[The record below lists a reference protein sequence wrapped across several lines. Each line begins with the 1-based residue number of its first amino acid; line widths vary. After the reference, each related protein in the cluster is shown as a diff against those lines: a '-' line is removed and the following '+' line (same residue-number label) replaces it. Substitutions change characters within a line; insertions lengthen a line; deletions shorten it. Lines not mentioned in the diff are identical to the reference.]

1 MKKMQTQKMGKLI
14 FILMV
19 FLITLPMIAATGHD
33 NEPSPED
40 NKNNQKFLRGG
51 LNQWVSGS
59 VSQWVSSMIGKRSYE
74 SRIMMPRLNPETN
87 ENQHKRF
94 AQHIGSPR
102 RGAPGRRRQVDL
114 TIDKAIQLA
123 LESNKNYLI
132 SQQEV
137 RQYKYKLK
145 QNLGFLPNVTL
156 QGTKNLDEKLMEI
169 EIPPFVPGTPPQT
182 ATLDFTKNYEFTL
195 QIVQP
200 LFTGGKTWLNFKNA
214 QLDLE
219 IAKEKNNNTRK
230 EVILNVKKV
239 FFNGLVLKE
248 LIEALRETL
257 ELAETNFK
265 NIDERFK
272 LGMASKYDRLR
283 AELAVTA
290 VKPDILR
297 VKKQL
302 ELSYYNLKYMTGIP
316 ENAIVNL
323 IGELGYT
330 PHQLKEIELIQK
342 SLTGASEIL
351 QLKMQM
357 KKTNNLLK
365 MAYGQFLP
373 NISLVAAYTYRSDI
387 FRLKDFGQTW
397 EDFYTINL
405 AVSFPIF
412 TGLKRSAQVGEI
424 KVMKKILQLNSQQ
437 LNEAVTLQI
446 RNLCMTAQQEYENI
460 QMGLKNIETAKEGV
474 RIARLNY
481 DEGLISI
488 LELNSSITELTR
500 AKVQFFQAVYNYNIA
515 IAEIEKISGVQFNGS
530 DQ

>member
-1 MKKMQTQKMGKLI
+1 MKKTQTPKMGKLI
-14 FILMV
+14 LILMV
-19 FLITLPMIAATGHD
+19 FLNTLPMIAATHND
-33 NEPSPED
+33 NGGQRIEDRGQTKQTTVETTFNEKLLQGVQGDGFLEKSP
-40 NKNNQKFLRGG
+40 
-51 LNQWVSGS
+51 
-59 VSQWVSSMIGKRSYE
+59 
-74 SRIMMPRLNPETN
+74 
-87 ENQHKRF
+87 
-94 AQHIGSPR
+94 
-102 RGAPGRRRQVDL
+102 PGRRRQNEEKIDL

-123 LESNKNYLI
+123 LENNKNYLI
-132 SQQEV
+132 SKEEI

-169 EIPPFVPGTPPQT
+169 EIPPLVPGTPPQKT
-182 ATLDFTKNYEFTL
+182 TLDFTKNYEFTL

-200 LFTGGKTWLNFKNA
+200 LFTGGKTLLNFKNA
-214 QLDLE
+214 QLDLK
-219 IAKEKNNNTRK
+219 IAKEKNRNARK
-230 EVILNVKKV
+230 EVILNIKKV

-248 LIEALRETL
+248 LLEALRETL
-257 ELAETNFK
+257 ELAETNLK

-316 ENAIVNL
+316 ENTIVNL
-323 IGELGYT
+323 KGELGYT
-330 PHQLKEIELIQK
+330 PHQLKEMELIQQ
-342 SLTGASEIL
+342 SLTSASEIL
-351 QLKMQM
+351 QLKMQI
-357 KKTNNLLK
+357 KKSNNLLK

-373 NISLVAAYTYRSDI
+373 NISLVAAYSYRSDI
-387 FRLKDFGQTW
+387 FRLKNFGQTW

-405 AVSFPIF
+405 AIHFPIF
-412 TGLKRSAQVGEI
+412 TGLKRSAQVGEV
-424 KVMKKILQLNSQQ
+424 KVMKKILELNAQQ
-437 LNEAVTLQI
+437 LNEAVTLQT
-446 RNLCMTAQQEYENI
+446 RNFCMTAQQEYENI
-460 QMGLKNIETAKEGV
+460 QMGLKNVETAKEGV

-500 AKVQFFQAVYNYNIA
+500 AKVQFLQAVYNYNIA
-515 IAEIEKISGVQFNGS
+515 IAEIEKISGIQLNGS